1 MTALSDSALSQ
12 LFLDARTHNVF
23 APDPVSDADL
33 KRIIDLAKMAPTSAN
48 QSPARFV
55 FIRSPEAKARL
66 KPALAA
72 GNVDKTMSAPVTALI
87 GYDLAFYKHM
97 PFLFPHTNARAWFEG
112 KPDVIQRSAFLNGTL
127 QVAYFIMAAR
137 ALGFDTGPMTGFDN
151 AKTDELF
158 FAGTDVKSNVL
169 VNLGHGDASKLFARS
184 PRFAFD
190 QIASIV

>member
-87 GYDLAFYKHM
+87 GYDLAFYEHM
-97 PFLFPHTNARAWFEG
+97 PFLFPHTNAKAWFEG

-151 AKTDELF
+151 AKADELF
-158 FAGTDVKSNVL
+158 FAGTDIKSNVL